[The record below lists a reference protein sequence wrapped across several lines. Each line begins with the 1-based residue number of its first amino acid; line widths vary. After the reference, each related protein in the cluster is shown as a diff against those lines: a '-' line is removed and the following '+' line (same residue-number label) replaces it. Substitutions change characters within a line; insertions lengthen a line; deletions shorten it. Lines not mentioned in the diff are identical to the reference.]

1 MKIPMLRHNW
11 GAKFVA
17 LNAVIAG
24 TFGIAAVRVASYLGF
39 DVEVAAA
46 FAGTIGYMGAMTS
59 EFVVMCIKEHYAR
72 KRSTNGT

>member
-1 MKIPMLRHNW
+1 MRVMLRRSWNP
-11 GAKFVA
+11 KLV
-17 LNAVIAG
+17 LVNAIFAG
-24 TFGIAAVRVASYLGF
+24 LVGLAAVRVASYLGF